1 MAHESCLTTCTQQ
14 SLLQECEAGC
24 AEEALAA
31 HSEASL
37 PGVTGPA
44 PVGCQ
49 AAGRMRSIKV
59 ADQHERLL
67 SSCVQ
72 EEPKPVQDPPGR
84 N

>member
-1 MAHESCLTTCTQQ
+1 M
-14 SLLQECEAGC
+14 GC

-49 AAGRMRSIKV
+49 AAGRMRPIRV
-59 ADQHERLL
+59 TDQHERLL
-67 SSCVQ
+67 PACVQ
-72 EEPKPVQDPPGR
+72 EEVKPIRGPHGR